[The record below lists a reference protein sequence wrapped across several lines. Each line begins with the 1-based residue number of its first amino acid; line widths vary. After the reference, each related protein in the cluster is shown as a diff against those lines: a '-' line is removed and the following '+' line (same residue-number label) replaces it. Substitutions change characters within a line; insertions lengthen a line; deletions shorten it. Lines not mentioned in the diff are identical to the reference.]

1 MKTRTN
7 KNEQLFMTIHVTADL
22 RNKKL
27 LVPKETAKNLHN
39 LTCDSTEMYFKYKNM
54 YPDYEEVI
62 VPDIKP
68 IPIQS
73 LKFKIA

>member
-1 MKTRTN
+1 MKKRM
-7 KNEQLFMTIHVTADL
+7 NEKKQLYITIHVTVDL

-27 LVPKETAKNLHN
+27 LVPKETAKNLYN

-62 VPDIKP
+62 VSDIKP
-68 IPIQS
+68 IPIN
-73 LKFKIA
+73 FKIA